1 MKQTLRSG
9 KPALRSGGGEAAPN
23 LHTPEGALQA
33 FRDKRFGM
41 FIHWGPATLR
51 GEDISWSRNK
61 QVPAEEYDQLYKEFH
76 PALFCAADWV
86 AAAKN
91 AGMKYIVLTTKHHDG
106 FCLWESRYTD
116 YTMAATPY
124 GKGIVGELAAEC
136 RKQGLDFGAYYSIL
150 DWHHPDYPIASP
162 YSNSQPDADPA
173 IQARMAN
180 YTAYMKN
187 QLKEL
192 IERYDPIL
200 LWFDGGW
207 EWPWTHEMGMEL
219 YAYLRNL
226 KDALLINTRIDRDRA
241 GITEETKKSAGAG
254 DYCTPEQRIGAFD
267 NQDAW
272 ETCMTLGEEQWSWKP
287 NDKIKSQKECIR
299 ILIHTV
305 GGDGNL
311 LLNIGPMPDGRIEQR
326 QIERLQDI
334 GNWLAVHGE
343 AVYGTRGGPYLPTD
357 YMVSTNRQNKI
368 YLHLL
373 EHPGPNWRLPFV
385 QNVAVQKAYFL
396 GVKPEAQT
404 VPFTQNGAELH
415 LTLPPTLPDPFGSVL
430 VLDTDAAVS
439 DVIERFRY

>member
-9 KPALRSGGGEAAPN
+9 KQALRSGGGEAAPN
-23 LHTPEGALQA
+23 LHTHQGALKA

-51 GEDISWSRNK
+51 GEDISWSRSK
-61 QVPAEEYDQLYKEFH
+61 QVPAEEYDQLYKEFD

-124 GKGIVGELAAEC
+124 GKGVVGELAAEC
-136 RKQGLDFGAYYSIL
+136 RKQGLEFGAYYSIL
-150 DWHHPDYPIASP
+150 DWHHPDYPITSP
-162 YSNSQPDADPA
+162 YTGGQPNADPA
-173 IQARMAN
+173 IQARIAN

-272 ETCMTLGEEQWSWKP
+272 ETCMTLGAEQWSWKP

-326 QIERLQDI
+326 QVERLQDI

-385 QNVAVQKAYFL
+385 PNVAVRKAYFL
-396 GVKPEAQT
+396 ETAQT

-415 LTLPPTLPDPFGSVL
+415 FTLPPTLPDPFGSVL

>member
-9 KPALRSGGGEAAPN
+9 KQVLRSGGGEAAPN
-23 LHTPEGALQA
+23 LHTHAEALKA

-41 FIHWGPATLR
+41 FIHWGPVTLR
-51 GEDISWSRNK
+51 GEEIGWSRSD
-61 QVPAEEYDQLYKEFH
+61 QIPAEEYDQLYKEFH
-76 PALFCAADWV
+76 PALFRAKEWV

-91 AGMKYIVLTTKHHDG
+91 AGMKYIVLTTRHHDG

-124 GKGIVGELAAEC
+124 GKGIVGELADEC

-150 DWHHPDYPIASP
+150 DWYHPDYPLT
-162 YSNSQPDADPA
+162 QPDSGSKPSADPA
-173 IQARMAN
+173 LQMAN
-180 YTAYMKN
+180 YTAYIKN
-187 QLKEL
+187 QLNEL
-192 IERYDPIL
+192 IERYEPVL
-200 LWFDGGW
+200 LWFDGEW
-207 EWPWTHEMGMEL
+207 EWPWTHEMGMDL

-226 KDALLINTRIDRDRA
+226 KDSLLINNRVDKGRQGMSGA
-241 GITEETKKSAGAG
+241 TKSSAFAG
-254 DYCTPEQRIGAFD
+254 DYATPEQCIGAFD
-267 NQDAW
+267 NQNAW
-272 ETCMTLGEEQWSWKP
+272 ETCMTLGEQWSWKP
-287 NDKIKSQKECIR
+287 NDKLKSKKECIR
-299 ILIHTV
+299 TLLQTV

-311 LLNIGPMPDGRIEQR
+311 LLNIGPMADGRMEQR
-326 QIERLQDI
+326 QIERLRDI
-334 GNWLAVHGE
+334 GDWLAVHGE

-396 GVKPEAQT
+396 GTKQDGQT
-404 VPFTQNGAELH
+404 VPFAQNGEELH
-415 LTLPPTLPDPFGSVL
+415 LALPPTLPDPFGSVL
-430 VLDTDAAVS
+430 VLDTDAAVT